1 MNHFLKDNVSSA
13 YGQWSIVVDTGQWSI
28 EVLCD

>member
-13 YGQWSIVVDTGQWSI
+13 YGQWSIVVDTGR
-28 EVLCD
+28 